1 MNRERRSYFAATV
14 EAAMAEARM
23 ELGDDAFLVDTRRLA
38 GEADTESGYE
48 VLFEIDDPAR
58 SADRAVEDNPGTV
71 QLVSDVAG
79 LKKDLAVMAG
89 LLKHL
94 AAAAHGI
101 HPELAPVAASLA
113 EAGFPEELSSE
124 ILSGIERRLG
134 YGPARNDR
142 STLAVHQALAAE
154 IESRIKTMPGV
165 GMAAAARKVVVL
177 AGPPGAGKTTTLAKL
192 AVTQGVSRGLST
204 AIVSTDA
211 FRVGASGQLRS
222 YSAILGLPFTSA
234 ETPGGLIRA
243 LEEHRNKRL
252 VLIDTAGFGPRDF
265 ELAKEWARLF
275 VSRGEIEVQ
284 LVLNATTRCR
294 DLVTAAARWAEHSP
308 SRLIFT
314 RLDETSNYGGML
326 ACAMKTQLP
335 VSFTCAG
342 QSVPEDIE
350 EATASGLLNLVLGRE
365 KGFRAAA
372 A

>member
-1 MNRERRSYFAATV
+1 MSKDQRSYFAATV
-14 EAAMAEARM
+14 EAAIAEARM

-38 GEADTESGYE
+38 AQGDASAGYE
-48 VLFEIDDPAR
+48 VRFQVDDPAR
-58 SADRAVEDNPGTV
+58 TASHTIEANPATG

-79 LKKDLAVMAG
+79 LKRDLAQMAD

-94 AAAAHGI
+94 ASAAHGI

-113 EAGFPEELSSE
+113 EAGFPEDLSSQ
-124 ILSGIERRLG
+124 ILNGIDRRLG
-134 YGPARNDR
+134 YGPGRNNCLPSDVQR
-142 STLAVHQALAAE
+142 ALAAE
-154 IESRIKTMPGV
+154 IESRIVTKPGV
-165 GMAAAARKVVVL
+165 GMEAAARKVVVL

-211 FRVGASGQLRS
+211 FRVAASDQLRS
-222 YSAILGLPFTSA
+222 YSAILGLPFTCA
-234 ETPGGLIRA
+234 ETPGALLRA

-252 VLIDTAGFGPRDF
+252 VLIDTPGFGPRDF
-265 ELAKEWARLF
+265 EMAREWARLF
-275 VSRGEIEVQ
+275 VSRREIEVQ
-284 LVLNATTRCR
+284 LVLNATTRSR
-294 DLVTAAARWAEHSP
+294 DLQLAAARWTELNP

-314 RLDETSNYGGML
+314 RLDETAGYGGML
-326 ACAMKTQLP
+326 ACAVKTQLP

-350 EATASGLLNLVLGRE
+350 EATASGLLSLVLGRE

>member
-1 MNRERRSYFAATV
+1 MSRERRSYFAATV
-14 EAAMAEARM
+14 EAAIAEARI

-38 GEADTESGYE
+38 GEGDAAAGYE
-48 VLFEIDDPAR
+48 VLFEVDDPTS
-58 SADRAVEDNPGTV
+58 SAAGAVADNPATG
-71 QLVSDVAG
+71 QLMSDVAG
-79 LKKDLAVMAG
+79 LKRDLAQVTD

-94 AAAAHGI
+94 AAAAHRI

-113 EAGFPEELSSE
+113 EAGFPEDLSSQ
-124 ILSGIERRLG
+124 ILNGIDRRLG
-134 YGPARNDR
+134 YGPGRNNCSPLDVQR
-142 STLAVHQALAAE
+142 ALAAE
-154 IESRIKTMPGV
+154 IESRIMTKPGV
-165 GMAAAARKVVVL
+165 GMEAAARKVVVL

-211 FRVGASGQLRS
+211 FRVAASDQLRS
-222 YSAILGLPFTSA
+222 YSAILGLPFTCA
-234 ETPGGLIRA
+234 ETPGALLRA

-252 VLIDTAGFGPRDF
+252 ILIDTPGFGPRDF

-294 DLVTAAARWAEHSP
+294 DLQLAASRWAELNP
-308 SRLIFT
+308 ARLIFT
-314 RLDETSNYGGML
+314 RLDETASYGGML
-326 ACAMKTQLP
+326 ACAVKAQLP

-350 EATASGLLNLVLGRE
+350 EATASGLLNLILERE